1 MIDQGANALVV
12 DSDSTN
18 FDTGTLTVSIP
29 SGIEPTEDVL
39 GIRNQG
45 TGAGQIGVSG
55 SNVTYG
61 GVTIGTYT
69 GGAGGNNLV
78 ITLNGSATQS
88 AVSAL
93 VKNITYED
101 INTDAPSE
109 GALTIR
115 FVLTDGDGGTS
126 ANYDVAASVAGV
138 NDAPVLTPYAPMFM
152 TSEGAANVSGRV
164 SDLLSSSLTDVDAGA
179 VEGIAIYGI
188 SGSGGTIEYSLD
200 GTTWLSAGSVSSTTA
215 LLLRST
221 DYLRMVPDANNGGTL
236 QVDYRGWD
244 QTSGTAGA
252 KVDASVTGGTT
263 AFSSAADQAIATITS
278 VNDAPTDLA
287 LSASSVAENAANGT
301 VIGTISGTDVDTGD
315 TKTYSLTDSAGGRF
329 AIDSST
335 GVVTVANGTLLN
347 YEAATSHNVTVR
359 VTDSGGLTYDETFTI
374 QLTNVNEAPTGAD
387 ATVTL
392 NEDTSHILTVAD
404 FGFSDVDAG
413 DALSAV
419 RIDTLP
425 GAGTLTLSGAAVTA
439 GQVITAADLTAG
451 NLVFTPVT
459 DANGAGYASLTFS
472 VRDPQNAYDSVPN
485 ALTFDV
491 TAVNDVPVITVNS
504 GSSVAEGGADTLTST
519 ELAVVDSDNSAP
531 QLSFSV
537 GTGPAHGRLELT
549 TAPGVS
555 ATTFT
560 QADIAANRV
569 IYVHDGSETLSDSF
583 TFTLSDGAGGS
594 IGTTTVTLTIAAVND
609 APTILSDGG
618 GATASINVAENVTG
632 ITVVTGADV
641 DIPVQTLT
649 YGISGGADQALF
661 TIDAATGALSFL
673 ASRDFEAA
681 ADANGDNVYVVQVG
695 VSDGQGGTVTQT
707 IEVTVT
713 DVAERLPSTSS
724 GPLLPPSLIPATPP
738 PVIAATSPMHEPPGV
753 SAPQE
758 GVSGVPAPIKGIH
771 RESRSVADHT
781 EGRPAG
787 TAPPREENSH
797 KDERPNAPLV
807 LRADEG
813 ETHERFTV
821 MPVEFVASD
830 RGVGVEPT
838 ISVSDVL
845 MTKLD
850 ELAVLLQETI
860 GEEQEKQTLVAHVTA
875 LTGTTLSVGFVAWAI
890 RSGAL
895 LASCFATIPA
905 WRTFDPLPV
914 VSSSRRE
921 RNRRSQETEA
931 TRREEEA
938 QFEGLHDVLGTSPV
952 TQPPPHASQ
961 RGAA

>member
-1 MIDQGANALVV
+1 
-12 DSDSTN
+12 
-18 FDTGTLTVSIP
+18 
-29 SGIEPTEDVL
+29 
-39 GIRNQG
+39 
-45 TGAGQIGVSG
+45 
-55 SNVTYG
+55 
-61 GVTIGTYT
+61 
-69 GGAGGNNLV
+69 
-78 ITLNGSATQS
+78 
-88 AVSAL
+88 
-93 VKNITYED
+93 
-101 INTDAPSE
+101 
-109 GALTIR
+109 
-115 FVLTDGDGGTS
+115 
-126 ANYDVAASVAGV
+126 
-138 NDAPVLTPYAPMFM
+138 
-152 TSEGAANVSGRV
+152 
-164 SDLLSSSLTDVDAGA
+164 
-179 VEGIAIYGI
+179 
-188 SGSGGTIEYSLD
+188 
-200 GTTWLSAGSVSSTTA
+200 
-215 LLLRST
+215 
-221 DYLRMVPDANNGGTL
+221 
-236 QVDYRGWD
+236 
-244 QTSGTAGA
+244 
-252 KVDASVTGGTT
+252 
-263 AFSSAADQAIATITS
+263 
-278 VNDAPTDLA
+278 
-287 LSASSVAENAANGT
+287 
-301 VIGTISGTDVDTGD
+301 
-315 TKTYSLTDSAGGRF
+315 
-329 AIDSST
+329 
-335 GVVTVANGTLLN
+335 
-347 YEAATSHNVTVR
+347 
-359 VTDSGGLTYDETFTI
+359 
-374 QLTNVNEAPTGAD
+374 
-387 ATVTL
+387 
-392 NEDTSHILTVAD
+392 
-404 FGFSDVDAG
+404 
-413 DALSAV
+413 
-419 RIDTLP
+419 
-425 GAGTLTLSGAAVTA
+425 
-439 GQVITAADLTAG
+439 
-451 NLVFTPVT
+451 
-459 DANGAGYASLTFS
+459 
-472 VRDPQNAYDSVPN
+472 
-485 ALTFDV
+485 
-491 TAVNDVPVITVNS
+491 
-504 GSSVAEGGADTLTST
+504 
-519 ELAVVDSDNSAP
+519 
-531 QLSFSV
+531 
-537 GTGPAHGRLELT
+537 
-549 TAPGVS
+549 S

-594 IGTTTVTLTIAAVND
+594 IGTTTVTLAIAAVND

-821 MPVEFVASD
+821 MPVEFMASD